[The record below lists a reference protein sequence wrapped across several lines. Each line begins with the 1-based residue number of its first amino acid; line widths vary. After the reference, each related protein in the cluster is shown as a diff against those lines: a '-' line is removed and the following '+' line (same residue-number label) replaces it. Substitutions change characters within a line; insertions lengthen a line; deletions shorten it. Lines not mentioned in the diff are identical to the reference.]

1 MFLRTGYNHTKHA
14 GYKGAGSALPS
25 TQKGRRGPLNVF
37 CTMQRA
43 QDDDMNDPPLLDD
56 FKILK
61 RRLFQWQGE
70 QQTSKVNRHEAQGCH
85 SASELPDHTL
95 STP

>member
-1 MFLRTGYNHTKHA
+1 M
-14 GYKGAGSALPS
+14 
-25 TQKGRRGPLNVF
+25 NVF

-43 QDDDMNDPPLLDD
+43 QDDDMNDDPLLDD

-70 QQTSKVNRHEAQGCH
+70 QQTRKVFRYEAQCCH
-85 SASELPDHTL
+85 SASELL
-95 STP
+95 